1 MDALDLFAP
10 AELGP
15 FALGTVTLRRG
26 RLRAG
31 AERVGIATGAES
43 CITRDS
49 GAESAEGPHAL
60 RSAALGF
67 QQTVRANAVERV
79 AARAAEEAKV
89 RMGAQTRSITDIA
102 RARVGI
108 GRTRRSQRR
117 VHKRD
122 A

>member
-79 AARAAEEAKV
+79 AACPAKEPEV
-89 RMGAQTRSITDIA
+89 RMRAEARSVADIA
-102 RARVGI
+102 RTWVGI

-117 VHKRD
+117 VHKQD